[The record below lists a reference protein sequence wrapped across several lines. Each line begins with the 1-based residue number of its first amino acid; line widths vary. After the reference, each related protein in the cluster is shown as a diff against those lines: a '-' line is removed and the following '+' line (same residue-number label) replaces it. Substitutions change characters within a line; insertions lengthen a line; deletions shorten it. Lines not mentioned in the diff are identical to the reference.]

1 MTLKWRM
8 KMLNYEL
15 LTPAVDRAASA
26 ALSKFPAHHDIDD
39 VKQTLWV
46 WIMEN
51 KNTVSELVR
60 KSDGSDRLI
69 VDLMTKAALSHLKS
83 EDAATYGYDEEDVF
97 NFSVD
102 LIKSI
107 LEVVFIH
114 EDWQSLAQ
122 AIGDG
127 LPRGKSEPATSGN
140 NLASYADVSR
150 AITSLPED
158 QYNVLVWRYKYRYT
172 FQQIGDEVGITKQAA
187 ADRHRAAVNAIQQ
200 YLGKK
205 GLADFRRGYDGR
217 TEARGNAA
225 GQARVERDY
234 EGG

>member
-1 MTLKWRM
+1 MIDWTR
-8 KMLNYEL
+8 

-26 ALSKFPAHHDIDD
+26 VASKFPAHHDIND
-39 VKQTLWV
+39 VKQMMWV

-51 KNTVSELVR
+51 KNTITRILGDSEGTVHAVEQLLV
-60 KSDGSDRLI
+60 
-69 VDLMTKAALSHLKS
+69 KAGNQHLK
-83 EDAATYGYDEEDVF
+83 EEEAAVYGYDEEDVF
-97 NFSVD
+97 NYSVD

-122 AIGDG
+122 AVGDG
-127 LPRGKSEPATSGN
+127 MPRQKSEPATSGN

-172 FQQIGDEVGITKQAA
+172 FQQIGNETGITKQAA

-205 GLADFRRGYDGR
+205 DLADFRRGYDGR